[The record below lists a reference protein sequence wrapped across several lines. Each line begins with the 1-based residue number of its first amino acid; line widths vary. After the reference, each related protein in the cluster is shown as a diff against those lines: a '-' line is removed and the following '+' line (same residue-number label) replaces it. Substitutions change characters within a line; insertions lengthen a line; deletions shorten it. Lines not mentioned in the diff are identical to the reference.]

1 MSQKKIKTVVVGKYG
16 ATVFINHEDPESL
29 ITRES
34 VVLCDPDL
42 SHVRGVSPSH
52 WKWDGNK
59 LVEMTDREKEE
70 RERINPSSSPDKISI
85 FSNEAI
91 AKLEDNVDC
100 LWDCTNQHGKELLS
114 QGKKLEDFKRA
125 YNVFKGST
133 YDDVADLFNWQTK
146 IIKWLWSVTFIL
158 AAIIIWMLK

>member
-29 ITRES
+29 RTPES
-34 VVLCDPDL
+34 VLLTDPDL
-42 SHVRGVSPSH
+42 SFVKGISPSH
-52 WKWDGNK
+52 WKWNGKN
-59 LVEMTDREKEE
+59 LVEMTDAEKEE
-70 RERINPSSSPDKISI
+70 RERLNPSPKHDEVTV
-85 FSNEAI
+85 FSHEAI
-91 AKLEDNVDC
+91 AKLEDDVDC

-114 QGKKLEDFKRA
+114 QGKKLEDFKRS
-125 YNVFKGST
+125 NNIFKGT
-133 YDDVADLFNWQTK
+133 INNDVADLFDWQTR